1 MIVVVS
7 STMDG
12 CSLGTEEGWN
22 EGLAVGDEEDVGQF
36 ETDGFSVGFG

>member
-7 STMDG
+7 STIDG
-12 CSLGTEEGWN
+12 CSLGTDEGWN
-22 EGLAVGDEEDVGQF
+22 EGLAVGDEVVGQL

>member
-12 CSLGTEEGWN
+12 CSLGMEEGWN
-22 EGLAVGDEEDVGQF
+22 EGLAVGDEDVGQF